1 VIQAG
6 GQRRTLDDLFPEE
19 QEATMQPSAYT
30 DDVIRDLGALISGT
44 RPEQM
49 SDQTPCAKWTVHDL
63 INHVVGGGHMFAA
76 AFRGE
81 SLPGMDDASG
91 AMPDLLGDEPA
102 GAFDETIADY
112 RDAIARPGVADRMV
126 TLPFGTMP
134 GQVAM
139 DIAAV
144 DLLIHCWDLARATG
158 QTFRPSPEFVDAAEA
173 FAHVSI
179 PPEARDGDAFAAQV
193 PAPRG
198 ASALERLIAFTGRQ
212 P

>member
-1 VIQAG
+1 
-6 GQRRTLDDLFPEE
+6 
-19 QEATMQPSAYT
+19 MQPSAYT
-30 DDVIRDLGALISGT
+30 DDVVHDLGALIQGT

-49 SDQTPCAKWTVHDL
+49 SDRTPCAKWTVHDL

-81 SLPGMDDASG
+81 SLPGMSEASD
-91 AMPDLLGDEPA
+91 AMPDLLGDDPA
-102 GAFDETIADY
+102 GAFEQTIADY
-112 RDAIARPGVADRMV
+112 RDAIGRPDAAERMV
-126 TLPFGTMP
+126 TLPFGEMP

-139 DIAAV
+139 NIAAV

-158 QTFRPSPEFVDAAEA
+158 QTFTPSAEFVDAAEA

-179 PPEARDGDAFAAQV
+179 PPEARDGDAFAIAV